1 MSLSLLESSSD
12 FSEVIQLFLQMSRI
26 NDEMR
31 IVYLV
36 LLNDQPNLIV
46 QRLEIKE
53 NKTEIVALAL
63 LNKHNTENSPPSQ

>member
-1 MSLSLLESSSD
+1 
-12 FSEVIQLFLQMSRI
+12 MSRI